1 MLKTRIIPILLLRGN
16 SIVKSVNFSEH
27 RMIGDV
33 VSAVKIFAQRMADEM
48 VILDIDAR
56 AKGTMDYELLARLAK
71 DCNYPLSIGGGID
84 SLDKADRV
92 FRSGADKL
100 VLNTVLYSNLGLVE
114 EIAHKY
120 GAQAVVASIDVA
132 KRGSDYQV
140 FSNGG
145 AQLEKVV
152 LNEFLPALESS
163 GCGEVL
169 INSIDLD
176 GKMGGMDYDLIKLVS
191 QSCSIPVVAA
201 GGAGDKHHFVLA
213 VESGASAVAA
223 GSIFHWVG
231 ESLYTIRQHL
241 EEHKIPVRRL

>member
-1 MLKTRIIPILLLRGN
+1 MLKIRVIPILLLRGS
-16 SIVKSVNFSEH
+16 SIVKSVNFSEY
-27 RMIGDV
+27 RMVGDA
-33 VSAVKIFAQRMADEM
+33 VSAVKIFSQRMADEM

-56 AKGTMDYELLARLAK
+56 EKGTIDYDLLARLAK

-84 SLDKADRV
+84 TLAKADRV
-92 FRSGADKL
+92 FRSGADKI
-100 VLNTVLYSNLGLVE
+100 VLNTALFSDLGLLQ
-114 EIAHKY
+114 EISYKY
-120 GAQAVVASIDVA
+120 GAQAVVASIDVV
-132 KRGSDYQV
+132 REQSGYQIL
-140 FSNGG
+140 SSGG
-145 AQLEKVV
+145 TKPEKTV
-152 LNEFLPALESS
+152 LTEFLPLLERN

-176 GKMGGMDYDLIKLVS
+176 GTMEGMDYELITLVS
-191 QSCSIPVVAA
+191 QSCSIPIVAA

-241 EEHKIPVRRL
+241 DQHHIPVRRL